1 MVPVFP
7 GALTRSTEGL
17 RSEIRYLSIS
27 LAVARRPYP
36 RSRPQWPTC
45 GVRRSPRSPC
55 GCPNLPLKGHVYTVR
70 GFVVPYAGYSGT
82 PGILLEEIS
91 NPPCPYFEGTFEPSF
106 FPSHFRPFTDRKT
119 DISVFKEMLNDIPEK
134 V

>member
-1 MVPVFP
+1 MF
-7 GALTRSTEGL
+7 R
-17 RSEIRYLSIS
+17 IRQRITCVDDIFVGENRVYD
-27 LAVARRPYP
+27 
-36 RSRPQWPTC
+36 PTFT
-45 GVRRSPRSPC
+45 VR
-55 GCPNLPLKGHVYTVR
+55 CPNLPLKGHVYTVR

-106 FPSHFRPFTDRKT
+106 FPSHFRPLTDRKT
-119 DISVFKEMLNDIPEK
+119 DISVFKEMLNDTPEK

>member
-1 MVPVFP
+1 MFRIGQRITCVDDKFV
-7 GALTRSTEGL
+7 GENRV
-17 RSEIRYLSIS
+17 YD
-27 LAVARRPYP
+27 
-36 RSRPQWPTC
+36 PTFT
-45 GVRRSPRSPC
+45 VR
-55 GCPNLPLKGHVYTVR
+55 CPNLPLKGHVYTVR

>member
-1 MVPVFP
+1 MFRIGQRVTCVDDKFV
-7 GALTRSTEGL
+7 GENRV
-17 RSEIRYLSIS
+17 YD
-27 LAVARRPYP
+27 
-36 RSRPQWPTC
+36 PTFT
-45 GVRRSPRSPC
+45 VR
-55 GCPNLPLKGHVYTVR
+55 CPNLPLKGHVYTVR